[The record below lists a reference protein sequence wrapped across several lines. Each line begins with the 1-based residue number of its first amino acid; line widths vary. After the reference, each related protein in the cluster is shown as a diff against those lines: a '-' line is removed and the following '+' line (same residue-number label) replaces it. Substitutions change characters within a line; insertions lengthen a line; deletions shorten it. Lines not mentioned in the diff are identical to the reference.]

1 MKYCKTCVQP
11 DTRPNSFFTK
21 DGNCVACDYRINKFG
36 NWKKR
41 YEILKKIC
49 NKYKSN
55 NDKHDCIIGV
65 SGGKDST
72 RQALFVR
79 DKLKMKPLLVS
90 LTHPPQ
96 TVSNLGA
103 NNLSNLIRLGF
114 DVIVSGPSPNTW
126 KKLMKKGFLKYSNY
140 RKSTEYSLFSCVP
153 QIAIKYKIPLIF
165 WGENPGLQLGDMKST
180 KRQGWDGN
188 NLRYLNTLGGAD
200 SKWIK
205 KIKPKIKN
213 IYPYIYPDSFEFK
226 KNKIQIVYLGW
237 FWKDWSMV
245 YNGLIGASE
254 GIKIRNTNPIYTGD
268 VSKVQSLEE
277 NWVHLNQMIKYY
289 KFGFGRATDYANDL
303 IRNKKI
309 SREQGIKI
317 VKKYD
322 GVCSKKY
329 IKSFCKFIEISEKNF
344 WKVVKKN
351 VNKKLFLIKKNKIT
365 PKFIVGQTS

>member
-1 MKYCKTCVQP
+1 M
-11 DTRPNSFFTK
+11 F
-21 DGNCVACDYRINKFG
+21 
-36 NWKKR
+36 
-41 YEILKKIC
+41 
-49 NKYKSN
+49 
-55 NDKHDCIIGV
+55 
-65 SGGKDST
+65 
-72 RQALFVR
+72 
-79 DKLKMKPLLVS
+79 LL
-90 LTHPPQ
+90 T
-96 TVSNLGA
+96 T
-103 NNLSNLIRLGF
+103 
-114 DVIVSGPSPNTW
+114 
-126 KKLMKKGFLKYSNY
+126 
-140 RKSTEYSLFSCVP
+140 
-153 QIAIKYKIPLIF
+153 KYKIPLIF
-165 WGENPGLQLGDMKST
+165 WGENPGLQLGDMKSA
-180 KRQGWDGN
+180 KKQGWDGN

-213 IYPYIYPDSFEFK
+213 IFPYIYPDSFEFK

-254 GIKIRNTNPIYTGD
+254 GIKVRKTNPIYTGD

-277 NWVHLNQMIKYY
+277 DWVHLNQMIKYY

-329 IKSFCKFIEISEKNF
+329 IKSFCKFIEISEKDF
-344 WKVVKKN
+344 WKVVNKS
-351 VNKKLFLIKKNKIT
+351 VNKKLFLIGN
-365 PKFIVGQTS
+365 FE